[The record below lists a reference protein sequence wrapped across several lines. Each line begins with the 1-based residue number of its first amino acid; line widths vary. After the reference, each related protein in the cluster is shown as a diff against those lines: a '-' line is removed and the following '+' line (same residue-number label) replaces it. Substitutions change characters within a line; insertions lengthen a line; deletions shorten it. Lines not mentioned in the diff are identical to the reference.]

1 MSEQGAGTVH
11 DGARTHLRI
20 CTFKGLQNLPIY
32 AATPQGYFAAQ
43 GLEIEITYTTGS
55 ASQLAGLARSDYDLI
70 QTAPD
75 NVIHFD
81 NNPADFGIA
90 ADAAPHVTMVLG
102 GSNGPLGVFA
112 QPGVTDFEELHGV
125 TVGVDN
131 PTSGFALVLRDLLQ
145 RNGLEG
151 ERDYAVAVAGSTN
164 MRLDA
169 LLRGDIAATILYP
182 PFDLAATRA
191 CCRRLAASPDYYAAY
206 ASLATA
212 STQSWMETHADVM
225 TSYIRA
231 ILQALRWLHDPANV
245 ADVWALMADEPAL
258 GLDTA
263 SAEAA
268 YAAFTDSRAGF
279 GLDARLDDA
288 GLAQVIALR
297 AVYGN
302 PPRPL
307 GEPADYRDPRWYE
320 AAARK

>member
-1 MSEQGAGTVH
+1 MRDVP
-11 DGARTHLRI
+11 RTPLRI

-32 AATPQGYFAAQ
+32 AATRQGYLAAQ
-43 GLEIEITYTTGS
+43 GLGVEVTYTTGS
-55 ASQLAGLARSDYDLI
+55 APQLAGLARGEYDLI

-81 NNPADFGIA
+81 NDPADFGIA
-90 ADAAPHVTMVLG
+90 ADTAPHVTMVLG

-112 QPGVTDFEELHGV
+112 QPGVTDFEELHGA

-131 PTSGFALVLRDLLQ
+131 PTSGFALVLRDLLS
-145 RNGLEG
+145 RNGLEW

-191 CCRRLAASPDYYAAY
+191 GCRRLAASSDYYSAY

-212 STQSWMETHADVM
+212 GTQSWLEAHVDTM
-225 TSYIRA
+225 TAYIRA
-231 ILQALRWLHDPANV
+231 ILQALHWLYNPAHA
-245 ADVWALMADEPAL
+245 ADALALMADEPAL

-263 SAEAA
+263 SVEAA
-268 YAAFTDSRAGF
+268 YAAFTAAHEGF
-279 GLDARLDDA
+279 GRDAQLDDA

-297 AVYGN
+297 VVYGN

-307 GEPADYRDPRWYE
+307 GTPVDYRDPQWYD
-320 AAARK
+320 AASASE